1 MKSIIGLLD
10 NEAAVHPTV
19 ERLKEAGID
28 EERIAILANSKTINR
43 ILDVDPMRVIQKH
56 ALWGTG
62 IGVATYAVCGLLA
75 AFCECR
81 LMNYGQ
87 IYGIF
92 AFLGAVLA
100 GTIIGGFLGIAV
112 GAGEAEKDT
121 HLYIQGVSFGGK
133 VIAVQVAEA
142 EAERVQDVLTKENV
156 LGLKM
161 LQTKR
166 A

>member
-10 NEAAVHPTV
+10 NKAAVHSTV
-19 ERLKEAGID
+19 ERLKEAGIFED
-28 EERIAILANSKTINR
+28 RIDILVNTKTINR
-43 ILDVDPMRVIQKH
+43 ILGVDPMRVIQKY
-56 ALWGTG
+56 AFWGAG

-81 LMNYGQ
+81 LMHYGQ
-87 IYGIF
+87 GYGIF

-100 GTIIGGFLGIAV
+100 GTIIGGFLGIAA
-112 GAGEAEKDT
+112 GAGEAEEDT

-133 VIAVQVAEA
+133 VIAVQVADA
-142 EAERVQDVLTKENV
+142 EAERVQDILTKENT
-156 LGLKM
+156 LGLKV
-161 LQTKR
+161 LQTKG